1 VPGARERGLAA
12 GPPQYIGRFAPSPT
26 GDLHLG
32 SLLAAVGSY
41 LDARHHGGRWLL
53 RIEDLDIPRAVT
65 GSADRIL
72 RTLDGFG
79 LHWDGEV
86 IYQSRRIPLYIAALD
101 ALRAGGHTF
110 ECSCSRRELGSSEDT
125 GYPGTCRAGPTRSG
139 VPTATRFRC
148 ADDSVVLFDD
158 RVQGVCRLEQRELGD
173 FVIERKDKII
183 AYQLAVVV
191 DDQAQ
196 HVSEVVRG
204 ADLLPSTGWQ
214 IALQRALGHPRPGY
228 AHLPLVVE
236 QNHEKLG
243 KSRHSVPV
251 DPARASSYLTA
262 VLRLL
267 RQGPPAELEH
277 DTPARLLAW
286 AARNW
291 SVKAFAGVRC
301 VTACD
306 TPRAKKLGPTRNMD

>member
-1 VPGARERGLAA
+1 VP
-12 GPPQYIGRFAPSPT
+12 
-26 GDLHLG
+26 
-32 SLLAAVGSY
+32 
-41 LDARHHGGRWLL
+41 
-53 RIEDLDIPRAVT
+53 

-72 RTLDGFG
+72 RTLEAFG

-86 IYQSRRIPLYIAALD
+86 IYQSRRIPLYLAAVD
-101 ALRAGGHTF
+101 QLRAGGHTF
-110 ECSCSRRELGSSEDT
+110 QCSCTRRDLGNGEDT

-139 VPTATRFRC
+139 APTATRLRL
-148 ADDSVVLFDD
+148 ADGSVVFFDD
-158 RVQGVCRLEQRELGD
+158 RVQGVCRFEQRELGD
-173 FVIERKDKII
+173 FVIQRKDQII

-196 HVSEVVRG
+196 HVSDVVRG

-214 IALQRALGHPRPGY
+214 IALQGALGLALPRY

-236 QNHEKLG
+236 QTHEKLG

-251 DPARASSYLTA
+251 EPALASSWLTA

-267 RQGPPAELEH
+267 RQPLPLELEN
-277 DTPARLLAW
+277 DTPPRLLAW

-291 SVKAFAGVRC
+291 SLKVFAGLRT

-306 TPRAKKLGPTRNMD
+306 TARAK